1 MDGIEVIVHCATQAI
16 GNKDVVAADHLF
28 GAARR
33 AGVAHIIYVSI
44 VGIDA
49 IPLPYYKTKLRVEE
63 LWPRRAKATPCYAR
77 RSFTT

>member
-1 MDGIEVIVHCATQAI
+1 M
-16 GNKDVVAADHLF
+16 AAENLL

-63 LWPRRAKATPCYAR
+63 MLAHRAWATPCCAR
-77 RSFTT
+77 RSFTS